1 MNHRIAVVGFASK
14 SGYGNNT
21 ELLSISGSNSG
32 SVGVAYGNITKQ
44 NLIDVL
50 QDMDSTGG
58 QTMVTNAINALAANG
73 ATRTDL
79 GMEMAQRILNE
90 NLVST
95 GEKRNRVVIVFTDG
109 SPTSSNGFEVKVANN
124 AIGKADSLKR
134 TGVTVYSVGIF
145 DGADATSAG
154 NSDGDLTDKC
164 NWFMQKLSSNNGTPQ
179 SPSYYLS
186 AGDAG
191 SLNSIFQQISNQIQS
206 GGSATTLTESSV
218 IKDIVTPYFQV
229 PDGARGVSLKVA
241 PCTGKNGD
249 TLTWGNEVAAAGV
262 SCNFDTTAEGTDKTL
277 SVTGFSFKDNWCG
290 LETTDGTSTPHGQKL
305 IIEFHIVRD
314 PKFLGGNNVP
324 TNGAASGVYVD
335 SSASAPVDTF
345 DVPHVNEPIYDVT
358 VEVVDKNVY
367 LMDSVTIPQLVAQS
381 TIKCGGITLFNEDG
395 TPATESWQGA
405 YVTITPNSGVT
416 AQNLTADTTYKLTAT
431 VAPSSDAVAG
441 TPGTAATAKSGTSN
455 TANIRVFKPV
465 ITFKD
470 SFQPLN
476 SKVDNYG
483 GNLVGVKWKHGETL
497 NSAVTM
503 TGVNYAANNKQAPV
517 LTYTYDPAAIE
528 KLQADTPVAVTVM
541 YGAENVT
548 GYTKFEHET
557 CSLGSK
563 CIHNA
568 ETDQFVVHVNREG
581 LWELSPDASFIRVS
595 KTFVGV
601 TRDQI
606 PVGFAITA
614 SNGGTSYTLHCSES
628 DPYFESVSEDGLTWT
643 WKITGAAAGAYT
655 VTESGYALDDYD
667 VAGSSGG
674 TAFNPATGTSADLT
688 APVFK
693 VEVTND
699 GVIES
704 CNNQVFNVGD
714 KDGTTF
720 LFAARVNTN
729 PKQIAVIS
737 AEPLSVSQQKSVEYA
752 IRALG
757 GNWHD
762 AVMFYSLQSDGVQNP
777 DGTVDFV
784 LAGATLTYAKDATT
798 GAETVTIHAT
808 KEWTQ
813 AAALSFSIT
822 EGNNPDIGITN
833 TYTLKTGNLTI
844 TKTFT
849 AENAARLA
857 YIERTL
863 GNSFTITYD
872 NGLTGQDQ
880 VKAEL
885 HPLTATGED
894 AWQKS
899 YANGNKTVTYTKTF
913 EVKTGA
919 YTVTEI
925 VNRANTAEVAGFT
938 LTATPTAT
946 ATVEPRQT
954 AAAALSN
961 SYAIKTGAITV
972 TKTLTGAVPVKA
984 TNYVFE
990 ITGTTVAG
998 EAVKYYIPV
1007 EVRAGQTSASGS
1019 ISYALYGTYT
1029 CTELTPTVGEQ
1040 QSIEGGPL
1048 TLNAANPRIDFEA
1061 TNSFTNHVEYDTDV
1075 VNNRFTYENSSWS
1088 WKRVVGD

>member
-1 MNHRIAVVGFASK
+1 M
-14 SGYGNNT
+14 
-21 ELLSISGSNSG
+21 
-32 SVGVAYGNITKQ
+32 
-44 NLIDVL
+44 
-50 QDMDSTGG
+50 
-58 QTMVTNAINALAANG
+58 
-73 ATRTDL
+73 
-79 GMEMAQRILNE
+79 
-90 NLVST
+90 
-95 GEKRNRVVIVFTDG
+95 
-109 SPTSSNGFEVKVANN
+109 
-124 AIGKADSLKR
+124 
-134 TGVTVYSVGIF
+134 
-145 DGADATSAG
+145 
-154 NSDGDLTDKC
+154 
-164 NWFMQKLSSNNGTPQ
+164 
-179 SPSYYLS
+179 
-186 AGDAG
+186 
-191 SLNSIFQQISNQIQS
+191 
-206 GGSATTLTESSV
+206 

-229 PDGARGVSLKVA
+229 PDGADGVSLKVA
-241 PCTGKNGD
+241 SCTGKSGD
-249 TLTWGNEVAAAGV
+249 ALTWGEEAAAVGV

-290 LETTDGTSTPHGQKL
+290 LETTNGTSTPHGRKL
-305 IIEFHIVRD
+305 IIEFHIERD

-324 TNGAASGVYVD
+324 TNGAASGVYVNKD
-335 SSASAPVDTF
+335 AAAPVDTF

-381 TIKCGGITLFNEDG
+381 TIKCGDITLYKEDG
-395 TPATESWQGA
+395 TPATADWQGA

-416 AQNLTADTTYKLTAT
+416 TENLTADTTYNLTAT
-431 VAPSSDAVAG
+431 VAPSSQAAAG

-455 TANIRVFKPV
+455 TANIHVFKPV
-465 ITFKD
+465 ITFRD

-476 SKVDNYG
+476 SKVDSYE
-483 GNLVGVKWKHGETL
+483 GNRVGVKWKHGETL

-503 TGVNYAANNKQAPV
+503 TGVNYAANKSAPV

-548 GYTKFEHET
+548 DYTTFEHET

-595 KTFVGV
+595 KTFVGI

-614 SNGGTSYTLHCSES
+614 SNGSTSYTLRCSES

-643 WKITGAAAGAYT
+643 WKITGAAAGTYT

-688 APVFK
+688 ERVFT
-693 VEVTND
+693 VTND
-699 GVIES
+699 DVIES

-737 AEPLSVSQQKSVEYA
+737 AEPLSVSQRKSVESA

-872 NGLTGQDQ
+872 NGQPGQDQ

-925 VNRANTAEVAGFT
+925 VNGANTAEVAGFT

-961 SYAIKTGAITV
+961 SYAIKTGTINV
-972 TKTLTGAVPVKA
+972 TKTLTGAVPAKA

-998 EAVKYYIPV
+998 ETVKYYIPV
-1007 EVRAGQTSASGS
+1007 EVPVGQTSASGS

-1029 CTELTPTVGEQ
+1029 CTELTPTVGEL
-1040 QSIEGGPL
+1040 QSIAGGPL
-1048 TLNAANPRIDFEA
+1048 TLNAANPSIGFAA

-1075 VNNRFTYENSSWS
+1075 VNNRFTYKNSSWS
-1088 WKRVVGD
+1088 WERVVGD